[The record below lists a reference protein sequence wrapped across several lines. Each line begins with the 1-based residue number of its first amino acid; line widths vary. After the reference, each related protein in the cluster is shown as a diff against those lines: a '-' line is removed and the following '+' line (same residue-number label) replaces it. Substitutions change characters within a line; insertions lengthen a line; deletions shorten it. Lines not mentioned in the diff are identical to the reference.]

1 MIKGFPAH
9 RRALKAHAEQVGRIK
24 DYDLLRHDPYLMK
37 VLAEI
42 YRDPT
47 QAATQLAKR
56 FDLKDYSRD
65 GLFTWLLDELV
76 FRHPIVKAS
85 KRLGDKR
92 PCRLLAYIISRLLE
106 RWDHQ
111 KRFHISHYP
120 GGTIQ
125 WPPIKRPG
133 NPWLQVNLYPPQAL
147 PALSADLPIL
157 ESLGL
162 VKTDRPPGY
171 HRRAT
176 QVSLTGLGWAV
187 MLLRYNNDFAFL
199 SSRWLGPSPRDPE
212 SFNWF
217 YSGLSSWIHS
227 QS

>member
-1 MIKGFPAH
+1 MTKGFPAH

-24 DYDLLRHDPYLMK
+24 DYDLLRYDPYLMGI
-37 VLAEI
+37 LAEI

-56 FDLKDYSRD
+56 FALKDYSRD

-85 KRLGDKR
+85 KRLGNKR
-92 PCRLLAYIISRLLE
+92 PYRLLAYITQRAME
-106 RWDHQ
+106 RWEHHN
-111 KRFHISHYP
+111 RFHNQHFPTGLIH
-120 GGTIQ
+120 
-125 WPPIKRPG
+125 WPPVKRPDVLLG
-133 NPWLQVNLYPPQAL
+133 NLYPPQAL

-162 VKTDRPPGY
+162 VKTDRRPGY
-171 HRRAT
+171 HQKAS

-212 SFNWF
+212 SFDWF
-217 YSGLSSWIHS
+217 YRGLSSWVHS